1 MKMLFNGY
9 PPEKDNKPARNVVI
23 KNDVWIGLNSTIL
36 EGVTIGNGAIIGACS
51 VVAKDV
57 PDYAVVVGNPAKII
71 RYRFSKDQIHKLI
84 NLRWWELDREEIEDV
99 MDLFYGNNVEKF
111 EKVIKGK
118 FRRRT

>member
-118 FRRRT
+118 FRRHT

>member
-1 MKMLFNGY
+1 MKTLFNGY

-51 VVAKDV
+51 VVSKDV

-84 NLRWWELDREEIEDV
+84 NLRWWKLDREEIEDV

>member
-1 MKMLFNGY
+1 MLFNGY

-118 FRRRT
+118 FRRHT

>member
-1 MKMLFNGY
+1 MKILFNGY

>member
-1 MKMLFNGY
+1 MKTLFNGY